1 MGTISL
7 YPQSDDMVTQP
18 KFPDTLRALSIAGPY
33 AYLIATGEKYSEGR
47 SWKTNFR
54 GVVLL
59 HVSTGREYGEP
70 QSKDMISAIIG
81 AAELYDCTPNEE
93 YEGYY
98 DHWMQNPV
106 LFKSFIPGVAGARNY
121 WKPRTSE
128 HIKAFNLA
136 WEQIQE
142 QAPLLIETS
151 PLEDPSPRILITPPP
166 KVHS

>member
-1 MGTISL
+1 
-7 YPQSDDMVTQP
+7 MVTQP

-33 AYLIATGEKYSEGR
+33 AYLIATGEKLSEGR

-54 GVVLL
+54 GLVLL
-59 HVSTGREYGEP
+59 HVSTGKEYGEP
-70 QSKDMISAIIG
+70 QSKEMISAIIG

-98 DHWMQNPV
+98 HHWMQNPV
-106 LFKSFIPGVAGARNY
+106 LFEKFIPGVSGTRNY
-121 WKPRTSE
+121 WRPKTPA

-142 QAPLLIETS
+142 QAPYLLEQA
-151 PLEDPSPRILITPPP
+151 PPSKSASRILITPPP
-166 KVHS
+166 KVAV